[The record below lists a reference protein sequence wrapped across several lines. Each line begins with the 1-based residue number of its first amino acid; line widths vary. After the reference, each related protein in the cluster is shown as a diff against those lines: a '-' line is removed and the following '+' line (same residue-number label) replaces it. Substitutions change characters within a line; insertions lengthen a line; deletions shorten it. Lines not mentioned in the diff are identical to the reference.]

1 MSTAETTVEPAVLR
15 CGWLRNARF
24 DLTLIGGVAL
34 LALVSGLVVL
44 LNPDLFVIVLVL
56 DLWCLGY
63 PHVIS
68 TFTRLSDPQLFA
80 ASHVSGLLPARMDA
94 LLLGVIAAVLFRQPQ
109 FREQVRKSQRSIWI
123 CVILLGA
130 ALLFFAMQ
138 GFGLGSVLM
147 SVIGF
152 SVIAYF
158 YLGVL
163 ILTLCSKN
171 ATLSRVLTFKPL
183 RFLGQVSFFVYLFHY
198 PVLGIVHHVLR
209 GRTPSFADGILPT
222 LLALGI
228 TLLAGWVSWH
238 FLERHLVGMG
248 HRFSYGSNR
257 GD

>member
-1 MSTAETTVEPAVLR
+1 MFGLS
-15 CGWLRNARF
+15 AR
-24 DLTLIGGVAL
+24 D
-34 LALVSGLVVL
+34 
-44 LNPDLFVIVLVL
+44 L
-56 DLWCLGY
+56 DLY
-63 PHVIS
+63 ATKRPE
-68 TFTRLSDPQLFA
+68 LFA
-80 ASHVSGLLPARMDA
+80 ASHVSGLRFALDRVGSDLAGKHDGWYLGDRYDVPLLAAVSLHSAKLRPAADVLAEIGSRCKIVR
-94 LLLGVIAAVLFRQPQ
+94 LAAVLFRQPQ
-109 FREQVRKSQRSIWI
+109 FREQVRQSQRSIWI

-171 ATLSRVLTFKPL
+171 TALIGVLTSKPL

-209 GRTPSFADGILPT
+209 GRVPSFADGVLPT